1 MFTFFEMTIK
11 IVTFDESVNMPSP
24 LLWSELDIVVQM
36 SANARVALTFIVDI
50 HIQNL
55 KRIVNYKKDV
65 HILMTFMIN

>member
-36 SANARVALTFIVDI
+36 SANARVALTFIVVI
-50 HIQNL
+50 Y
-55 KRIVNYKKDV
+55 RI
-65 HILMTFMIN
+65 